1 MNEVVQAALVFGGIV
16 FWGFIL
22 FCAVAATSEWIS
34 ARAYPR
40 GRIRSKPEW
49 TLIDYWNQK

>member
-1 MNEVVQAALVFGGIV
+1 MNEVVQVALVSGGIV

-22 FCAVAATSEWIS
+22 FCAVAATRDWIS
-34 ARAYPR
+34 ALGNPR
-40 GRIRSKPEW
+40 RRRPEPRW